1 MRFACFD
8 RWDEPKPE
16 LNGITSV
23 IWTTGV
29 DGTRTL
35 EVTAIGEN
43 HVGKGDRLVFQD
55 PRGRLQ
61 ETIVVSPEHRREES
75 RIVTSLV
82 CKGSTGELDDTFI
95 EDRRNRSATARQ
107 CLAKALEGTR
117 WTVGTVEGS
126 DTADLSFYHVSAWE
140 AVEKTAAKFNLEV
153 TASYLM
159 DPAHTHITDRAINLV
174 KAQGDQTGTPRRFEY
189 GHDLKGIVR
198 TVDASHVKTRL
209 YGYGKGL
216 PTVDEEGNETGGYGR
231 RIDFKDIN
239 NDKPYVEDPQATALW
254 GVPGPAVSTL
264 GANLIV
270 GGGFEK
276 TYGAG
281 WLLSPST
288 AFLDA
293 LVKKDGSITPCEGK
307 IMLRMGTDT
316 GTCATSAICDPTKVK
331 GGREYQLTMWTYGA
345 TGATVS
351 LKVSQNVTVYPT
363 SDINLTPP
371 ANTGRWTRIT
381 RRFTTHAKC
390 DSIRI
395 WIEKPTG
402 TVYVDD
408 ISLTEVTTTGIHP
421 AEGIYENGDCEDKT
435 QLLAETKAE
444 LKRRSTP
451 AISYEADVLTLARS
465 GMNTHDVALGD
476 RVLLVDTTFTPDL
489 RLSGRVLQLE
499 ENLLD
504 PALTVITIGN
514 IIERF
519 TTSSRNAQQ
528 RLDRVIADTGA
539 WQSTSQQVAQNAS
552 KWDQVAQ
559 TVVDNT
565 SRWND
570 ATNTVE
576 ANASRWEA
584 TTNTVNGNIT
594 SWNNTAATLQAKQ
607 DAWDRT
613 RETLDARQSDWDDAF
628 ATVAEKSSTWD
639 NAAIIAAS
647 HAQAIRQSTAGG
659 VTLHN
664 GQLAITLG
672 DTISLTDETDTTWTF
687 ANGLF
692 VKQETTE

>member
-1 MRFACFD
+1 M
-8 RWDEPKPE
+8 
-16 LNGITSV
+16 
-23 IWTTGV
+23 
-29 DGTRTL
+29 
-35 EVTAIGEN
+35 
-43 HVGKGDRLVFQD
+43 
-55 PRGRLQ
+55 
-61 ETIVVSPEHRREES
+61 
-75 RIVTSLV
+75 
-82 CKGSTGELDDTFI
+82 
-95 EDRRNRSATARQ
+95 
-107 CLAKALEGTR
+107 
-117 WTVGTVEGS
+117 
-126 DTADLSFYHVSAWE
+126 
-140 AVEKTAAKFNLEV
+140 EKTAAKFNLEI

-174 KAQGDQTGTPRRFEY
+174 KAQGDQTGIPRRFEY

-216 PTVDEEGNETGGYGR
+216 PTLDEEGNETGGYGR

-239 NDKPYVEDPQATALW
+239 NGKPYVEDQQATALW

-264 GANLIV
+264 GANLIT

-293 LVKKDGSITPCEGK
+293 LVKKNGDITPCEGK
-307 IMLRMGTDT
+307 VMLRTGTDT
-316 GTCATSAICDPTKVK
+316 DTCATSAICDPTKVK
-331 GGREYQLTMWTYGA
+331 GGREYQLTMWTHGA
-345 TGATVS
+345 ASATVS

-363 SDINLTPP
+363 SDIVLTPP
-371 ANTGRWTRIT
+371 ANTGRWTKTT

-395 WIEKPTG
+395 QVEKPTG
-402 TVYVDD
+402 VMYVDD
-408 ISLTEVTTTGIHP
+408 ISLMEVATTSIHP
-421 AEGIYENGDCEDKT
+421 AEGIYENGDCEDKA

-451 AISYEADVLTLARS
+451 TISYEADVLTLARS
-465 GMNTHDVALGD
+465 GMNTQGVALGD

-519 TTSSRNAQQ
+519 TTSSRNVQQ

-565 SRWND
+565 NRWND

-576 ANASRWEA
+576 TNASRWEA
-584 TTNTVNGNIT
+584 TTNTVNGNT
-594 SWNNTAATLQAKQ
+594 DSWNNAATILAAKQ
-607 DAWDRT
+607 DAWDHAS
-613 RETLDARQSDWDDAF
+613 ETLDARRPDWDAATASVAERSRAWDDA
-628 ATVAEKSSTWD
+628 
-639 NAAIIAAS
+639 AAIAAS
-647 HAQAIRQSTAGG
+647 HAQAISQSTTGG
-659 VTLHN
+659 VTIHHD
-664 GQLAITLG
+664 QLAITLG
-672 DTISLTDETDTTWTF
+672 ETIGLTDETGTTWTF
-687 ANGLF
+687 TNGAF